1 MFPSSFFFVLTLKW
15 ANNSGF
21 FWGGSSNEKN
31 MTLVYKF
38 VVISLKLVHVTEK
51 IPSSVFSPESL
62 HSYFVA

>member
-1 MFPSSFFFVLTLKW
+1 MFPRSFFFVLPLKW
-15 ANNSGF
+15 EIIQV
-21 FWGGSSNEKN
+21 FWGGGSSNEKN